1 MLRRK
6 LFLLSSCLALVLGP
20 ALCDAARPRAPKKS
34 AAPAVAAEVK
44 LSKVEEARLIACSN
58 KAQSL
63 YDKKQFLQSEEQF
76 RQCLLIA
83 PRDPNT
89 LLSLAGV
96 LMEQNKLEE
105 AKKQFDAAVTFL
117 PSSSTLT
124 AYAYSRLG
132 DICLKLYRPKDAGP
146 YYKKALELDQSD
158 INAQVGLGKYYEA
171 TENWKD
177 AAAAYRA
184 GLALDPINPIAGKG
198 LRRVEPYVMT
208 DAEILEELKLRR
220 VIPPV
225 KNELDKD
232 GRVWFQ
238 LIRAAENYNALEYLR
253 GKLKKIPPHYYIKK
267 TYPDGQFRMLLT
279 WQGYS
284 VFRSAI
290 NKDVIEY
297 FNSQKVASKF
307 IFKIKSHSGK
317 PLFSPQGELT
327 AEGMEVYFL
336 ALAGRKYY
344 TLPWEDSPD
353 ALLAS
358 SKQGQ
363 APAPEPDSPEIVQAR
378 KDGHVEIT
386 GNEYEWLK
394 KTTDCSEKTFM
405 ESFDLRVI
413 HTAKGSTRYFLHTV
427 DYPKNIPYSYIV
439 DYRAGKRG
447 AGSGS
452 KGLFGSAETPE
463 AKLCSSRG
471 DLVDDDTDND

>member
-1 MLRRK
+1 MLK
-6 LFLLSSCLALVLGP
+6 PAALLLCLSVCLGASP
-20 ALCDAARPRAPKKS
+20 AAAARAAKNAASAEDNAPKK
-34 AAPAVAAEVK
+34 
-44 LSKVEEARLIACSN
+44 LSKLEEARLISCSN
-58 KAQSL
+58 KAQAF
-63 YDKKQFLQSEEQF
+63 YDKKQFSQAEEQF
-76 RQCLLIA
+76 RQCLLIY
-83 PRDPNT
+83 PKDPNT

-96 LMEQNKLEE
+96 LMEENKLEE
-105 AKKQFDAAVTFL
+105 AKKQFDAAAPLL
-117 PSSSTLT
+117 PSSSTLA

-146 YYKKALELDQSD
+146 YYKKALESDPND
-158 INAQVGLGKYYEA
+158 INAQVGVGKYYESM
-171 TENWKD
+171 ENWTD

-184 GLALDPINPIAGKG
+184 GLKLDPINPVAAKG

-208 DAEILEELKLRR
+208 DAEILEELKFRR

-232 GRVWFQ
+232 GRIWFQ
-238 LIRAAENYNALEYLR
+238 LIRSAENYNALEYLR
-253 GKLKKIPPHYYIKK
+253 GKLKKVPAHYYIKK

-284 VFRSAI
+284 VFRTMI
-290 NKDVIEY
+290 NKDVLEY

-344 TLPWEDSPD
+344 TLPWEDPPD

-358 SKQGQ
+358 SKKTE
-363 APAPEPDSPEIVQAR
+363 AAAEPDPPEIIQAR
-378 KDGHVEIT
+378 KDGHVEISGT
-386 GNEYEWLK
+386 EYEWLK
-394 KTTDCSEKTFM
+394 KASSCSEKTFRD
-405 ESFDLRVI
+405 SFDLRTF
-413 HTAKGSTRYFLHTV
+413 HTGKGGARYFLHTAE
-427 DYPKNIPYSYIV
+427 YPKNIPYSYIM
-439 DYRAGKRG
+439 DYRAGRRG

-452 KGLFGSAETPE
+452 KGLFGSAATPE
-463 AKLCSSRG
+463 AKLCNSDGELG
-471 DLVDDDTDND
+471 DDDVDD